1 MQGILFNLPFPFTN
15 LFWTKA
21 LSSAKQEAVTKY
33 PTLQDKVFSYSFA
46 PMRGHT
52 ASLTTQTLPG
62 VLVQTPHSSLQLLL
76 QGCGAASATGTQGE
90 TQPLG
95 EHNTEGD
102 EELSV

>member
-1 MQGILFNLPFPFTN
+1 MPGTLFKLPFPFTN
-15 LFWTKA
+15 LFWTKT
-21 LSSAKQEAVTKY
+21 LNSAKQEAVRKY
-33 PTLQDKVFSYSFA
+33 PTLQDKVFCYSFA
-46 PMRGHT
+46 PMCGHT

-62 VLVQTPHSSLQLLL
+62 VLVQTSHSSLRLWGSQCYRDTEL
-76 QGCGAASATGTQGE
+76 QGE